1 MDFETKDFIID
12 LIEGSNKF
20 DLEEYRET
28 KYDTEELIDSVVN
41 NYGIEGLNLAS
52 IMYAVL
58 EFGQK
63 EFIEKA
69 RKIIAEIEDENDRKI
84 LSEID
89 LEDEEYWSMYA
100 NGLDNHFT
108 FITDTEEQC
117 ELMNNYL
124 CDLIEEI
131 SDKVGF
137 CDLIVE

>member
-1 MDFETKDFIID
+1 MDFETKDFLID
-12 LIEGSNKF
+12 LIEGSNAF

>member
-1 MDFETKDFIID
+1 MNFETKDFIID
-12 LIEGSNKF
+12 LIEGSNEF

-69 RKIIAEIEDENDRKI
+69 KKIIAEIEDENDRKI
-84 LSEID
+84 LSEIG